1 MLHGSLI
8 RHKFKKSIPSQSSVY
23 YLSSQEDSLIEI
35 IKNLR
40 IFNDN
45 FWSDASFPGSEYNFI
60 KDDLCQIILVGTKFT
75 YFSSQ
80 EVLTTLKRDLKRALI
95 KDHYAS
101 N

>member
-1 MLHGSLI
+1 MDHLLDI
-8 RHKFKKSIPSQSSVY
+8 NLRNQFRSQSSVY